1 MIISNFYAK
10 LNFRAILVNKDG
22 VREILTTAYIGYLN
36 VTDVGHLNLSDAW
49 VDLPALCNAFRIT
62 CMELSGTW
70 IKLNFGWCNVP

>member
-36 VTDVGHLNLSDAW
+36 VTDVGHLNLSDA
-49 VDLPALCNAFRIT
+49 
-62 CMELSGTW
+62 
-70 IKLNFGWCNVP
+70 